1 VLFVTVFD
9 DDDELAVEL
18 ELDFALSASSVAMTQ
33 NGSLFRRSIHDVER
47 GSKPLSAPDVM

>member
-1 VLFVTVFD
+1 LFVTVFD
-9 DDDELAVEL
+9 DDDELVVEL

-33 NGSLFRRSIHDVER
+33 NGSLFGRSIHDVER